1 MEGSRADVT
10 ELTIPYCPLPSQRAF
25 HDCRSRFKGFSG
37 PIGSGKSQAL
47 CQEAIKLSYI
57 NQGRTGLLGAPTYP
71 MLRDATQACLL
82 EILEESG
89 IRYDHNKSE
98 NTIVFRD
105 TRSKILLRAVD
116 EFERLRGTN
125 LAWFALDE
133 LTYTLEGAWLRLE
146 GRLRDPKAS
155 RLCGFAVWTPKGF
168 DWVYKKFIAPERAD
182 GYAAI
187 RAQAN
192 ENRHLLDKVPDFYK
206 QLAKSYDDK
215 FYRQEVL
222 GEYLSMTGGM
232 VYTSFS
238 RDANVQP
245 VAADRRRPLLWALD
259 FNVDPMSSL
268 VAQMVDRR
276 VLILDEIVIRNG
288 TTREACEEF
297 LKRHSNHEGEIVVY
311 GDASGNQ
318 QQTTGSTDYQ
328 MIREYFAVSTN
339 LTVSYQVPKSNPQ
352 VRDRINLTNSKLRSA
367 SGEVNLLVDP
377 RCKELVKDFE
387 QVAYKADS
395 CQIDKDKDRL
405 RTHLSDALGYLL
417 WQECRPIAKIGER
430 GGRLF

>member
-1 MEGSRADVT
+1 M
-10 ELTIPYCPLPSQRAF
+10 
-25 HDCRSRFKGFSG
+25 
-37 PIGSGKSQAL
+37 
-47 CQEAIKLSYI
+47 
-57 NQGRTGLLGAPTYP
+57 
-71 MLRDATQACLL
+71 
-82 EILEESG
+82 
-89 IRYDHNKSE
+89 
-98 NTIVFRD
+98 
-105 TRSKILLRAVD
+105 
-116 EFERLRGTN
+116 
-125 LAWFALDE
+125 
-133 LTYTLEGAWLRLE
+133 
-146 GRLRDPKAS
+146 
-155 RLCGFAVWTPKGF
+155 WTPKGF

-417 WQECRPIAKIGER
+417 WQECRPIAKIRER